1 MKIDKNNIYIYKSLY
16 QDKALTEKI
25 IGTIDYAFQYAI
37 ASYKAVCTE
46 GVDFTMFDKV
56 ICGILQI
63 DKVSGFKEIA
73 DILGLNV
80 VHKPEEGKYID
91 FGEKEILEY
100 AIKSLINFN
109 MVETDDIYYSRCR
122 LTEIGKDYAKQ
133 GKKFLPATPKEF
145 KIYYDLTDLN
155 HQEAKKRFG
164 KLTGVKQSSSSN
176 FGVKVND
183 EAFVKEVAKTQTPEI
198 YNPNQLRNFTGLEL
212 RESDVF
218 SVTFKV
224 VGLVS
229 IKDNSVRFL
238 AFDDKQNLNQSVSDI
253 IEKNTTIK
261 SELLEKLLTTYK
273 VVTGKRKKNSQQ
285 QYEKEMIKQQEEVED
300 LLSQKQVEKAFGKIK
315 EVYSKSS
322 IIEEPYFYLNFKDF
336 FDESSKE
343 FWIIVSQLNQHLFN
357 EIKEIIER
365 KAKIENNVF
374 IIAQSDILP
383 EASRYFNEIA
393 TIKPNIF
400 FGLANEINETIVLL
414 KNGNDK
420 KVISSH
426 QPILLGCQ
434 TKNGL
439 KFFEQNAYF
448 QTNEWSDD
456 ISEIYKEWKDR
467 IAQFY
472 CEIVPDKVEKE
483 INEFMQNPTLLTKQ
497 KIENLEAYSGRLRV
511 FRNEKDF
518 TKWINE
524 FYKTSKEK
532 IAGLKELLS
541 FKIETEVK
549 DVESSLFVEEANFS
563 ISEFREFE
571 DKLHELKTNLFDE
584 NTEVG
589 IKIKSLEDL
598 IQPKIQALSKL
609 EKKPTPKPQIKKSY
623 SLKSKK

>member
-1 MKIDKNNIYIYKSLY
+1 MRIDQTNISVYKSLY
-16 QDKALTEKI
+16 QHKALTEKI
-25 IGTIDYAFQYAI
+25 IGATDYAFKYAV

-63 DKVSGFKEIA
+63 DEVSSFEEIA

-80 VHKPEEGKYID
+80 VHRPEQGKYID
-91 FGEKEILEY
+91 FGEKEILDY
-100 AIKSLINFN
+100 AIKSLIDFN

-145 KIYYDLTDLN
+145 KIYYDLTDQK

-164 KLTGVKQSSSSN
+164 KLTGVRQPSSLN
-176 FGVKVND
+176 FEVAD

-198 YNPNQLRNFTGLEL
+198 YNPNLLRNFTSLDL
-212 RESDVF
+212 RAIDVF
-218 SVTFKV
+218 EVTFKV

-238 AFDDKQNLNQSVSDI
+238 AFDDKQILNQSISDI
-253 IEKNTTIK
+253 IEENIAIKNEILK
-261 SELLEKLLTTYK
+261 KLLAQYEP
-273 VVTGKRKKNSQQ
+273 VASKKKSDFQKQYEREITEQQ
-285 QYEKEMIKQQEEVED
+285 QEIED
-300 LLSQKQVEKAFGKIK
+300 LLSHKQGEKAFIKIK
-315 EVYSKSS
+315 EIYSKSS
-322 IIEEPYFYLNFKDF
+322 IIEEQYFDLNFKEF

-365 KAKIENNVF
+365 KVKIENNVF
-374 IIAQSDILP
+374 IIAQSDISQ
-383 EASRYFNEIA
+383 EASQYFTQTA
-393 TIKPNIF
+393 TAKPNIF
-400 FGLANEINETIVLL
+400 WGAADEIEETIILS

-420 KVISSH
+420 KAISR

-434 TKNGL
+434 TDNGL
-439 KFFEQNAYF
+439 KHFEQNAYF

-456 ISEIYKEWKDR
+456 ISEIYKQCKPS
-467 IAQFY
+467 IAQSY
-472 CEIVPDKVEKE
+472 CQIVHDKVEKE
-483 INEFMQNPTLLTKQ
+483 INEFMQNPTSLTKQ

-518 TKWINE
+518 AQWINE
-524 FYKTSKEK
+524 FYKISKEK
-532 IAGLKELLS
+532 ITALKKLLI

-549 DVESSLFVEEANFS
+549 DIESSLLVEEANFS

-571 DKLHELKTNLFDE
+571 DKLQELKTNLYDE
-584 NTEVG
+584 NTEGG
-589 IKIKSLEDL
+589 IKIKNLEDL

-609 EKKPTPKPQIKKSY
+609 EKKSTSKPQNQKTNSFKNKK
-623 SLKSKK
+623 